1 LTEIL
6 KDPTSG
12 EPVGETPA
20 GNRTLPRMAHKKSD
34 PVHTLGIKY
43 RIPNTFRT
51 ICLPS
56 TIPESKMSV
65 ALDHDAATALLH
77 QRNRCEAVA
86 APPQW
91 NDTLVTILNHRS
103 VRGFL
108 PDAIPEGTLELL
120 IAAAQSA
127 STSSNLQVWSV
138 VAVRDRERK
147 SRLADLAGK
156 QQFIRDAPLML
167 VWLADLNRI
176 GQIAADRQTQ
186 VEATH
191 YTEAFILGVVDA
203 TLAAQSAFI
212 AAESIGLGAVY
223 VGAVRNL
230 PEQIAA
236 ELTLPPHV
244 FAVFG
249 MAVGYP
255 DPAKETGIKPR
266 LPQELVLHHERYDAA
281 LKRDAIERY
290 NDVARDFMREQGMK
304 EQDWTLQATNRLK
317 DVPAMHGRDRMKDAL
332 LNLGFELR

>member
-1 LTEIL
+1 M
-6 KDPTSG
+6 S
-12 EPVGETPA
+12 A
-20 GNRTLPRMAHKKSD
+20 TLSLDSD
-34 PVHTLGIKY
+34 
-43 RIPNTFRT
+43 
-51 ICLPS
+51 
-56 TIPESKMSV
+56 V
-65 ALDHDAATALLH
+65 AASLLH
-77 QRNRCEAVA
+77 QRNRNGALSTPVH
-86 APPQW
+86 W
-91 NDTLVTILNHRS
+91 NETLATILNHRS

-108 PDAIPEGTLELL
+108 PDTLPDGTLELL

-138 VAVRDRERK
+138 VAVRDPERK
-147 SRLADLAGK
+147 ARVADLAGN

-176 GQIAADRQTQ
+176 EQIAADRQTQ

-212 AAESIGLGAVY
+212 AAESMGLGAVY
-223 VGAVRNL
+223 VGAVRNH
-230 PEQIAA
+230 PERIAA
-236 ELTLPPHV
+236 ELNLPPHV

-266 LPQELVLHHERYDAA
+266 LPQDVVLHHEHYDAA

-290 NDVARDFMREQGMK
+290 NGAARDFMREQGMK
-304 EQDWTLQATNRLK
+304 EQDWTLQATARLK
-317 DVPAMHGRDRMKDAL
+317 DVPAMHGRDRMKEAL